1 MRDPN
6 VSTVTIRRRK
16 GTMRNP
22 NVSTV
27 TIGRREGTMRDPNIS
42 TVTIGRRKG
51 TMRNP
56 NWMRGETDTGGR
68 IRRGADD
75 ERQNNYRANCST
87 YCVEVPKLYH
97 FKPFPSHHAMAH

>member
-1 MRDPN
+1 
-6 VSTVTIRRRK
+6 
-16 GTMRNP
+16 
-22 NVSTV
+22 
-27 TIGRREGTMRDPNIS
+27 MRDPNIS